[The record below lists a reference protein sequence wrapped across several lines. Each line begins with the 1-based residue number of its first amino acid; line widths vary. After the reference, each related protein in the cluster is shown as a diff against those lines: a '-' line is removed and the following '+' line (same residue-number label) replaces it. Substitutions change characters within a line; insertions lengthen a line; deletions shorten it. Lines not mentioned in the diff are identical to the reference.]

1 MSSRGTETQRDSG
14 DGITS
19 GWARTGIGGPEATLS
34 PEESIKAC
42 MSVLSNL
49 STENSGSLLS
59 YNGETIEW

>member
-1 MSSRGTETQRDSG
+1 MSSRGTETQRDYV
-14 DGITS
+14 D

-34 PEESIKAC
+34 PEERIKAC